1 MEPVTAMI
9 GGWLG
14 EWATVKVAE
23 ALLTGGSSKLNRS
36 DLDKALKKATKE
48 AKEQQKQLFAS
59 CERGLAKSFLEQFF
73 QGSGLQQLQKPLNNH
88 R

>member
-1 MEPVTAMI
+1 MVSAMI

-14 EWATVKVAE
+14 EWITVTFASS
-23 ALLTGGSSKLNRS
+23 LLTGVASKLNPN
-36 DLDKALKKATKE
+36 DLVKALKKATKE
-48 AKEQQKQLFAS
+48 ADKCHKQLFAS